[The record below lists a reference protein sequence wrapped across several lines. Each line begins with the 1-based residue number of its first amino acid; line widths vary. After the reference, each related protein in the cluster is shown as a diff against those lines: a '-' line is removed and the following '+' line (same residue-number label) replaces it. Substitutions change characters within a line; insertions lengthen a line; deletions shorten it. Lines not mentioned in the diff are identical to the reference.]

1 MTEGGNLMIALSI
14 AICTRNREDDLKRC
28 ISSIAQSKLPASG
41 LQAEV
46 LIVDDGSLTEAF
58 LKQQE
63 QVLKPT
69 GMELRYHRK
78 EQPGLWLSRV
88 KTVEIARGHIILFLD
103 DDVELPADYIQ
114 NLMHTYA
121 EYPQAAGIGGIALG
135 MSNSFFGTIRCL
147 LSFQQSPFKGK
158 LSLSGQSGSMYNWH
172 KARKTFK
179 TEFFHGCNMS
189 FRKDAIRELKPV
201 PWLQSYSIGEDLLL
215 SSIALKNGPLYI
227 NPLLKLL
234 HHESPSSRDNME
246 HVAYTRVMNHIH
258 LLKHEQS
265 GPIKYAALCWTTLY
279 LMFRERPKKNNSAI
293 KGYKK
298 ALKVMFSNEA
308 AG

>member
-1 MTEGGNLMIALSI
+1 MIALSI

-28 ISSIAQSKLPASG
+28 ISSIAQSTLPASG
-41 LQAEV
+41 LQVEV
-46 LIVDDGSLTEAF
+46 LIVDDGALTDQF
-58 LKQQE
+58 LKEQE
-63 QVLKPT
+63 QILKPT

-78 EQPGLWLSRV
+78 KQPGLWLSRV
-88 KTVEIARGHIILFLD
+88 ETLEVASGDIILFLD
-103 DDVELPADYIQ
+103 DDVELPVDYIQ
-114 NLMHTYA
+114 NLMHTYE
-121 EYPQAAGIGGIALG
+121 EYPQAAGVGGVAIG

-147 LSFQQSPFKGK
+147 LSFQQSLFKGK

-189 FRKDAIRELKPV
+189 FRKEAIRGLKPV
-201 PWLQSYSIGEDLLL
+201 PWLQSYSVGEDLLL
-215 SSIALKNGPLYI
+215 SRFALKSGPLYI
-227 NPLLKLL
+227 NPLLKLF

-246 HVAYTRVMNHIH
+246 HVAYMRVMNHIH
-258 LLKHEQS
+258 LLRDEQS
-265 GPIKYAALCWTTLY
+265 GPIKYAALWWTTMYFML
-279 LMFRERPKKNNSAI
+279 RERPKKNNSAI

-298 ALKVMFSNEA
+298 ALKAMFSNEV

>member
-1 MTEGGNLMIALSI
+1 MIALSI
-14 AICTRNREDDLKRC
+14 AICTRNREEDLKRC
-28 ISSIAQSKLPASG
+28 ISSLAQSKLAAG
-41 LQAEV
+41 LQVEV
-46 LIVDDGSLTEAF
+46 LIVDDGALTEEF
-58 LKQQE
+58 LNQQKQMLE
-63 QVLKPT
+63 PA

-88 KTVEIARGHIILFLD
+88 KTAEIARGGIILFLD

-114 NLMHTYA
+114 NLMNTYE
-121 EYPQAAGIGGIALG
+121 EYPQAAGVGGVAQG
-135 MSNSFFGTIRCL
+135 MNNSFFGTIRCL

-172 KARKTFK
+172 KARRTFK

-189 FRKDAIRELKPV
+189 FRKEAIRGLQPV
-201 PWLQSYSIGEDLLL
+201 PWLQSYSVGEDLLL
-215 SSIALKNGPLYI
+215 SRIALKSGPLYI

-246 HVAYTRVMNHIH
+246 QVAYMRVMNHIH
-258 LLKHEQS
+258 LLRDEQS

-279 LMFRERPKKNNSAI
+279 FMLRERPKKNNSAI

-298 ALKVMFSNEA
+298 ALKAMFSNEA